1 MTSDTMITTAGEF
14 NASLTELVYQGY
26 IQGIDIEGGWEC
38 QTPGDNPN
46 WDIVILELATRP
58 PPEDD

>member
-1 MTSDTMITTAGEF
+1 MTSDTTITTAEEF
-14 NASLTELVYQGY
+14 NASLTELVYQAY
-26 IQGIDIEGGWEC
+26 TQGIDIEGGWEC
-38 QTPGDNPN
+38 QTPVDDPN